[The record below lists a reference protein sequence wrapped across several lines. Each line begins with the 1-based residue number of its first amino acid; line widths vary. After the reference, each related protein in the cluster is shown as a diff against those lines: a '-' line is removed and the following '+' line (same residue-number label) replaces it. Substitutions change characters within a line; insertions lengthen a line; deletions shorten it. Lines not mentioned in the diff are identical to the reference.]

1 MTQMDNNIGNI
12 EKVDGESRMHY
23 GTCLNCGAELIGGY
37 CHLCGQEAAD
47 KSRTIV
53 GFVKEY
59 LNNAF
64 FWDSKFFSTLW
75 TLLRHPGKLTKDF
88 LQGKIISQE
97 NPLKLNMFLLFVFIL
112 CLCFFP
118 VPRK

>member
-53 GFVKEY
+53 GFVKE
-59 LNNAF
+59 LLAHAEKGTSVPDDTINNLVYRYYKNQA
-64 FWDSKFFSTLW
+64 
-75 TLLRHPGKLTKDF
+75 
-88 LQGKIISQE
+88 
-97 NPLKLNMFLLFVFIL
+97 IL
-112 CLCFFP
+112 SI
-118 VPRK
+118 